1 LFKYTSR
8 CNANGYRLA
17 VTVRSLTH
25 RLKMMKNKFR
35 QLEPLAATQPAV
47 VAEMGERLWPALRE
61 VVHSEDAIRTSASE
75 AAEAAAAQQQQEQQ
89 QLGKQSEA
97 ESMPHPTPLQL
108 NEAPLHSN
116 VPVSTAVAA
125 SASTTA
131 PPPLPAMAPPH
142 GGHGGHP
149 ATLLISSGAA
159 AGGHG
164 TPVHLNSPA
173 RPEDGGRQGGRM
185 QAPTAPMYSQTR
197 MGSAS
202 DEAAAAAAGGGG
214 NAELGAGLA
223 AELLSQ
229 LQRLSSQL
237 LASEEE
243 SRRLQRE
250 MHAEKMK
257 MLDTMIQ
264 RTEQSNARLL
274 ERVMDELAA
283 ARAGDR
289 N

>member
-1 LFKYTSR
+1 
-8 CNANGYRLA
+8 
-17 VTVRSLTH
+17 
-25 RLKMMKNKFR
+25 MMKNKFR

-47 VAEMGERLWPALRE
+47 VAEIGERLWPALRE
-61 VVHSEDAIRTSASE
+61 VVHSEDAIRMSASE
-75 AAEAAAAQQQQEQQ
+75 AAEAVAQQQHEQQ

-108 NEAPLHSN
+108 NEAPLQSN
-116 VPVSTAVAA
+116 GPVSTAAAA

-131 PPPLPAMAPPH
+131 PPPLPALAPPH
-142 GGHGGHP
+142 GGHGGHQ
-149 ATLLISSGAA
+149 AALLISSGVA

-164 TPVHLNSPA
+164 NPVHLNSPA
-173 RPEDGGRQGGRM
+173 RPDDGGRQGGRM
-185 QAPTAPMYSQTR
+185 QAPAPMYSQTR
-197 MGSAS
+197 MGPASGEASA
-202 DEAAAAAAGGGG
+202 GGG
-214 NAELGAGLA
+214 NAELGVGLGT
-223 AELLSQ
+223 ELLNH

-243 SRRLQRE
+243 NRRLLRE